1 MILYRAM
8 SNEEFQSMKTINR
21 LAWNSKFKWFGTEE
35 FVKSRVLD
43 GKFNNSNFVNDR
55 YVKLVEF
62 DFEDSAMG
70 HFSKCGHNE
79 FMLNIHKVPLVK
91 IKSWKSL

>member
-1 MILYRAM
+1 MKLFRAM
-8 SNEEFQSMKTINR
+8 CDAEFQAMNSINR
-21 LAWNSKFKWFGTEE
+21 LSWNSKFKWFGTEE

-62 DFEDSAMG
+62 DFEDSTMEQ
-70 HFSKCGHNE
+70 FNKCGHNE
-79 FMLNIHKVPLVK
+79 FMLNIRKVPLIK
-91 IKSWKSL
+91 INSWKLL

>member
-1 MILYRAM
+1 MKLYRVM
-8 SNEEFQSMKTINR
+8 CDVEFQAMKSINR

-35 FVKSRVLD
+35 FVKARVLD

-62 DFEDSAMG
+62 NFENSTIN
-70 HFSKCGHNE
+70 HFVKCGHNE
-79 FMLNIHKVPLVK
+79 FMLNIRKVPLIK
-91 IKSWKSL
+91 IKSWKLL